1 MSFRTDGEQEE
12 LNKKIK
18 KITKII
24 TTEPKFFGKKDKKKT
39 IELKIDGDTGA
50 RRLVTEINKKGER
63 VTKTYIG
70 KTLTRTENIYTWEE
84 RRKVKKALKEF
95 LRKKRFSTLK
105 VSLIGENKI
114 VIAHE
119 DEKILDEEI

>member
-24 TTEPKFFGKKDKKKT
+24 TTEPKFFGKKDKTKT

-84 RRKVKKALKEF
+84 RKKVKKALKEF